1 MIMKKPS
8 VNCAEWPEGKTER
21 PKKHSPAPGRGSGRP
36 GKKRKYP
43 YSVQNVFR
51 WLGKALTRYAMI
63 EDGDRIIV
71 GVSGIDSLSLLWL
84 LRERLSWIPVTYK
97 LKAVFIDLGFDE
109 ATGQAMEQYLQDEAY
124 EYAILKTDI
133 GLTAHGEENRENPC
147 FYCAWQRRKLLFQVC
162 ADEDFNKIAFGHHLE
177 DINATFFLNVIYSGS
192 VSTMTACQSFFD
204 GQVTI
209 IRPLAMLY
217 KKQIEQLA
225 SFAGIPAINN
235 PCPSAKTSQR
245 KEVAEMLNHFYKKDP
260 RIRYNIFNALSN
272 VRAEYLPK

>member
-1 MIMKKPS
+1 MEKPS
-8 VNCAEWPEGKTER
+8 PSCANGQDNKTER
-21 PKKHSPAPGRGSGRP
+21 PEKHSVAPRRHAVRTS
-36 GKKRKYP
+36 KKRKFPYP
-43 YSVQNVFR
+43 VQNVFR

-63 EDGDRIIV
+63 EDGDRILV
-71 GVSGIDSLSLLWL
+71 GVSGVDSLSLLWL

-109 ATGQAMEQYLQDEAY
+109 VTGRAIEEYLRSEAFD
-124 EYAILKTDI
+124 YAIIKTDI
-133 GLTAHGEENRENPC
+133 GVAAHSEENRENPC
-147 FYCAWQRRKLLFQVC
+147 FYCAWQRRKRLFQLC
-162 ADEDFNKIAFGHHLE
+162 ADEGFNKIALGHHLE
-177 DINATFFLNVIYSGS
+177 DINATFFINVIYSGS
-192 VSTMTACQSFFD
+192 VSTMTAYQPFFD

-217 KKQIEQLA
+217 KEQLDRLA
-225 SFAGIPAINN
+225 SFAGIPPIDN

-245 KEVAEMLNHFYKKDP
+245 KEVAEMLNHLYKKDQ